1 MEIEVAITEGPI
13 GAACACARGA
23 GARVE
28 FTGVVR
34 GEEGGSAISALRYE
48 AYRPMAE
55 NQMRK
60 ILEGLGREHP
70 ILRARVIH
78 RIGEVPVG
86 EAAIHVL
93 VESGHRAEAFAVAA
107 AFMDRLKR
115 DVPIWKRGGVP

>member
-1 MEIEVAITEGPI
+1 MEIEVVITEGAI
-13 GAACACARGA
+13 GAVPCVAAGA

-34 GEEGGSAISALRYE
+34 GEEGGEAISALRYE

-60 ILEGLGREHP
+60 ILEGLGREYRM
-70 ILRARVIH
+70 LRARVVH
-78 RIGEVPVG
+78 RVGLVPVG
-86 EAAIHVL
+86 EAAIHVC
-93 VESGHRAEAFAVAA
+93 VEAGHRAEAFAVAA
-107 AFMDRLKR
+107 AFMDRMKR

>member
-1 MEIEVAITEGPI
+1 MEIDVAITEGAI
-13 GAACACARGA
+13 GALPAPGEGA

-34 GEEGGSAISALRYE
+34 GTESGERISALRYE

-60 ILEGLGREHP
+60 ILEDLGREHP
-70 ILRARVIH
+70 ILRARVVH

-86 EAAIHVL
+86 EAAIYIRIEAV
-93 VESGHRAEAFAVAA
+93 HRAEAFAVAA
-107 AFMDRLKR
+107 AFMDRMKR